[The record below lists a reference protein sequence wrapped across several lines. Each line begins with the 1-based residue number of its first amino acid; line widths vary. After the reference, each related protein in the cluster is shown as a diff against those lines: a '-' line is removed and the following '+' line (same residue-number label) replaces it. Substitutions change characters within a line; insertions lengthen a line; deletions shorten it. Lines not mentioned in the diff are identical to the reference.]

1 MAIILIPNKE
11 EIVNEIHSEASDL
24 QISVSKIKL
33 AYAMTEQNC
42 KRQMIVITTLTS
54 QRSSCTTFAGDDTQP
69 HQSRTSNQL
78 PKMLSIKPVKSCS
91 IPR

>member
-42 KRQMIVITTLTS
+42 KRQMTVITTLTS
-54 QRSSCTTFAGDDTQP
+54 QRSSCTTLLAIIFNPIKVAP
-69 HQSRTSNQL
+69 VISC
-78 PKMLSIKPVKSCS
+78 PKC
-91 IPR
+91 